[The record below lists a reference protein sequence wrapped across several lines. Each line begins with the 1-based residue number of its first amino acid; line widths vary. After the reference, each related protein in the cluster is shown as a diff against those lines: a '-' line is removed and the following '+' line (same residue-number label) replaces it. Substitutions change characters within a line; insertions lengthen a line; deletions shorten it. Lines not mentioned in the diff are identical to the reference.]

1 MYIIVVGGGRLG
13 YYLTKA
19 LLDEGHEVLI
29 IEKNATP
36 FHLLIKLLQ
45 KTYEI

>member
-29 IEKNATP
+29 IEKNAT
-36 FHLLIKLLQ
+36 IC
-45 KTYEI
+45 ENIVVWGNG

>member
-1 MYIIVVGGGRLG
+1 MYIVVVGGGRLG

-29 IEKNATP
+29 IEKKCHHMRKHCGGNG
-36 FHLLIKLLQ
+36 
-45 KTYEI
+45 